1 VPGVQFN
8 PETDEGITSQ
18 AMTELGMKLLQKP
31 ENTGKQFFAWA
42 HYMDPHDKYIKHPE
56 SPDFGNKGRD
66 RYDSEVW
73 FADFWLGKLLSWA
86 EGQPWWKNTVLIVSA
101 DHGETFGE
109 HGMYKHAFEVWEVLT
124 RIPLLIS
131 GPGIQARRIEQ
142 RRSHIDLAPTVLDLM
157 GVPVPAEFQG
167 KSLVPELRGQAP
179 ESREPILVELTE
191 DSHNPPRRALLSG
204 DYKIIDFGRSK
215 FQLYDVRSDP
225 GELKDLAKEK
235 PEELTRMRQ
244 LLEERYK
251 TLPTVEPYGG
261 ATLKEGGTARGPVG
275 PAK

>member
-1 VPGVQFN
+1 
-8 PETDEGITSQ
+8 
-18 AMTELGMKLLQKP
+18 
-31 ENTGKQFFAWA
+31 
-42 HYMDPHDKYIKHPE
+42 
-56 SPDFGNKGRD
+56 
-66 RYDSEVW
+66 
-73 FADFWLGKLLSWA
+73 
-86 EGQPWWKNTVLIVSA
+86 
-101 DHGETFGE
+101 
-109 HGMYKHAFEVWEVLT
+109 
-124 RIPLLIS
+124 
-131 GPGIQARRIEQ
+131 
-142 RRSHIDLAPTVLDLM
+142 M